1 MDKYGLIGYPL
12 GHSFSKGFF
21 TDKFA
26 SEGINA
32 EYVNFEL
39 PSIEDFPEIVSAHKN
54 LKGLNVTI
62 PYKEKVIPYLDSITK
77 EAREIGAV
85 NVVKMERHGS
95 NIRLIGTNSDV
106 IGFKDSIEP
115 LLKPHHKKALILGTG
130 GASKAVYYV
139 LTKQLGMEAA
149 LVSRYERPGT
159 VTFQNLDADA
169 VHEYEVI
176 VNCTP
181 VGMFPHNDGAPAI
194 PYDALTEKNLLFD
207 LIYNPDVTRFMQ
219 LGAAHGAQV
228 KNGLEMLI
236 LQAMASWNFW
246 NQ

>member
-1 MDKYGLIGYPL
+1 MDRYGLIGYPL
-12 GHSFSKGFF
+12 EHSFSKSFF

-39 PSIEDFPEIVSAHKN
+39 PAIEDFPEIVSVYRN
-54 LKGLNVTI
+54 IKGLNVTI
-62 PYKEKVIPYLDSITK
+62 PYKERIIPFLDTISK

-85 NVVKMERHGS
+85 NIVKVERRGGS
-95 NIRLIGTNSDV
+95 TRLIGHNSDY

-115 LLKPHHKKALILGTG
+115 LLKTHHKKALILGTG
-130 GASKAVYYV
+130 GASKAVHYT
-139 LTKQLGMEAA
+139 LTKILGMETVF
-149 LVSRYERPGT
+149 VSRFERPGT
-159 VTFQNLDADA
+159 VTYKDLNAD
-169 VHEYEVI
+169 VVREYEVI

-181 VGMFPHNDGAPAI
+181 VGMFPNNDDAPNI
-194 PYDALTEKNLLFD
+194 PYDALSEKNILFD

-219 LGAAHGAQV
+219 LGAAQGAQV

-236 LQAMASWNFW
+236 LQAMASWKFW
-246 NQ
+246 NE

>member
-1 MDKYGLIGYPL
+1 MDRYGLIGYPL
-12 GHSFSKGFF
+12 GHSFSKSFF

-39 PSIEDFPEIVSAHKN
+39 PAIEDFPEIVSVYRN
-54 LKGLNVTI
+54 IKGLNVTI
-62 PYKEKVIPYLDSITK
+62 PYKERIIPFLDTISK

-85 NVVKMERHGS
+85 NIVKVERRGGS
-95 NIRLIGTNSDV
+95 TRLIGHNSDY

-130 GASKAVYYV
+130 GASKAVHYT
-139 LTKQLGMEAA
+139 LTKILGLETVF
-149 LVSRYERPGT
+149 VSRFERPGT
-159 VTFQNLDADA
+159 VTYKDLNAD
-169 VHEYEVI
+169 VVREYEVI

-181 VGMFPHNDGAPAI
+181 VGMFPNNDDAPNI
-194 PYDALTEKNLLFD
+194 PYDALSEKNILFD

-219 LGAAHGAQV
+219 LGAAQGAQV

-236 LQAMASWNFW
+236 LQAMASWKFW
-246 NQ
+246 NE

>member
-1 MDKYGLIGYPL
+1 MDRYGLIGYPL
-12 GHSFSKGFF
+12 GHSFSKSFF

-39 PSIEDFPEIVSAHKN
+39 PTIEDFLEIVSVYRN
-54 LKGLNVTI
+54 IKGLNVTI
-62 PYKEKVIPYLDSITK
+62 PYKEKVIPYLDSISK

-85 NVVKMERHGS
+85 NIVKVERRGGS
-95 NIRLIGTNSDV
+95 IRLIGHNSDF

-130 GASKAVYYV
+130 GASKAIHYA
-139 LTKQLGMEAA
+139 LTKILGMETIC
-149 LVSRYERPGT
+149 VSRYERPDT
-159 VTFQNLDADA
+159 VTYKDINEDA
-169 VHEYEVI
+169 VREYEVI

-181 VGMFPHNDGAPAI
+181 VGMFPNNDDAPAL

-207 LIYNPDVTRFMQ
+207 LVYNPDVTRFMQ
-219 LGAAHGAQV
+219 LGAAQGAQV

-246 NQ
+246 NE

>member
-1 MDKYGLIGYPL
+1 MDRYGLIGYPL
-12 GHSFSKGFF
+12 GHSFSKSFF

-39 PSIEDFPEIVSAHKN
+39 PTIEDFLEIVSVYRN
-54 LKGLNVTI
+54 IKGLNITI
-62 PYKEKVIPYLDSITK
+62 PYKEKVIPYLDTISK

-85 NVVKMERHGS
+85 NIVKVERHGGS
-95 NIRLIGTNSDV
+95 IRLIGHNSDY

-130 GASKAVYYV
+130 GASKAIHYT
-139 LTKQLGMEAA
+139 LTKILGMETVF
-149 LVSRYERPGT
+149 VSRYERPGT
-159 VTFQNLDADA
+159 VTYKDIDENA
-169 VHEYEVI
+169 VREYEVI

-181 VGMFPHNDGAPAI
+181 VGMFPNNDDAPAL

-207 LIYNPDVTRFMQ
+207 LVYNPDVTRFMQ
-219 LGAAHGAQV
+219 LGAAHGAQI

-246 NQ
+246 NE